1 MASTKDPAIDQANEV
16 TSSNR
21 LSIVDALKAPTL
33 LDRTWKRK
41 VDINPPPR
49 GKQQTC
55 GEEASK
61 PKTVTPAQRVWELP
75 EERSAVSGT
84 GGPSC
89 FVNMTRG
96 TEHYKNIIVSH
107 IASNKHKTGKSEL
120 AQREARER
128 DIARLLKEAYIRN
141 SPSWRNSPYGLAHIL
156 SEMRLACCCPYF
168 EARTFRRFAG
178 GEYV

>member
-1 MASTKDPAIDQANEV
+1 MVKKQVSQKQSHPHKEYENFQ
-16 TSSNR
+16 
-21 LSIVDALKAPTL
+21 
-33 LDRTWKRK
+33 KR
-41 VDINPPPR
+41 
-49 GKQQTC
+49 GQLFQ
-55 GEEASK
+55 E
-61 PKTVTPAQRVWELP
+61 Q
-75 EERSAVSGT
+75 

-89 FVNMTRG
+89 FVNMKRG

-128 DIARLLKEAYIRN
+128 DIARLLKEVYIRN